1 MKTNPRVWVLL
12 AKSANDGNHYL
23 VGKRGPSCR
32 NPGQWNLFGGNVD
45 AGETPKQAARRE
57 LQEETGL
64 LVEETRLVLLFKDMV
79 KQKPVTWFAVDL
91 NKVPISCLDNMRPTE
106 EVTEYAWADRTWA
119 DRKDLH
125 YSLAKFFEWGELQR
139 SRRMLDTHGVLSDLK
154 QRGLT

>member
-12 AKSANDGNHYL
+12 ARTYEGKSHYL

-45 AGETPKQAARRE
+45 EGETLKQAAKRE
-57 LQEETGL
+57 LYEETGF
-64 LVEETRLVLLFKDMV
+64 LVQEQDLVFVFKDMV

-91 NKVPISCLDNMRPTE
+91 RRFPEDGASSIRATE
-106 EVTEYAWADRTWA
+106 EVVEYAWADRSWA

-125 YSLAKFFEWGELQR
+125 YSLAKVFEWGAVCRNR
-139 SRRMLDTHGVLSDLK
+139 SMWDTHGILTDLQSK
-154 QRGLT
+154 RLT

>member
-12 AKSANDGNHYL
+12 ARTCEGKSHYL

-45 AGETPKQAARRE
+45 EGETLKQAAKRE
-57 LQEETGL
+57 LYEETGL
-64 LVEETRLVLLFKDMV
+64 VVEENLLIPLFKDMV

-91 NKVPISCLDNMRPTE
+91 HRLSHTCTEDIRLTAEIS
-106 EVTEYAWADRTWA
+106 EYAWADRTWA
-119 DRKDLH
+119 SREDLH
-125 YSLAKFFEWGELQR
+125 YSLAKVFEWGVVSRNR
-139 SRRMLDTHGVLSDLK
+139 SLLDTHGVLSDLK